1 MKTDSIFYRIFQQ
14 YPRSFFELLNL
25 PLTEADQYQ
34 FTNLEVKQLAFRLD
48 GLFFPSTDN
57 PSQPFYLTEVQFQP
71 DDDLYYRIFA
81 ELFLYLRQYQPPY
94 PWRVVVIYPNRNTE
108 REKSQHFSQILNS
121 EAVTRIYLDELEGE
135 NGLGVGIIKLVVA
148 SESVAIE
155 SAQQLIEQAQQILP
169 PAPLRRDII
178 DLIETIVVYKL
189 PQASREEIARMLGLT
204 DLKQTRFYQEAFTE
218 GLQEGRLEGLQ
229 EGLQEGRQEGLQEGR
244 EEITRNIVLRLNNL
258 GYASEAIAEILG
270 LPVDE
275 ILPILED
282 SNKG

>member
-218 GLQEGRLEGLQ
+218 GLQEGR
-229 EGLQEGRQEGLQEGR
+229 QEGRLEGR

-270 LPVDE
+270 LPIDE

-282 SNKG
+282 SNEG